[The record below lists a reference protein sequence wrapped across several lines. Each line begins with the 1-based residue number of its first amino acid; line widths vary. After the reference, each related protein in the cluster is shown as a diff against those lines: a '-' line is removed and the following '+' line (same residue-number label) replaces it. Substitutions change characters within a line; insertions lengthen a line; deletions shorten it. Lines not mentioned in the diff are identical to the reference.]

1 MRPFRS
7 LSARL
12 TVQFA
17 LLFAVAMLVVSAA
30 LWILIAGAASR
41 QVEGQ
46 LQSSGAV
53 YDRLWQQR
61 AHELQNAAELL
72 ARDFGF
78 RAAVASG
85 DQATM
90 QSALGNAAARLRVR
104 SAFIVTADGKISSID
119 GTVPVREPAALWEPL
134 DDGHLTGVAMLA
146 GRPRQLV
153 AAPIMAP
160 TLIGW
165 VVFAADLD
173 GREMRGLERLSAIPL
188 HAAVIANDH
197 GRWAEASGSMSA
209 LDASATKLAEAHV
222 GGSAAFEMDVGGRD
236 SIALAKPLPT
246 FADRDRAILLLAYPK
261 GQALADARK
270 LQLALGVMTLL
281 GLILVAFATWR
292 AAGRITQPLARLDE
306 AAGRLAS
313 GEPVQVRVRGEDEL
327 ARLANSFNEM
337 VGRIAERE
345 QRITQLAFN
354 DTLTG
359 LPNRTM
365 FQQQLD
371 HLFRASEGN
380 GSLFALHCLDLDQ
393 FKAINDTLGHPA
405 GDALLIET
413 ARRVQHAARGHFV
426 ARLGGDEFV
435 VLQTVGDD
443 RDAIDRLARDII
455 GEIVQPFALDGNEV
469 VPSTSIGIAIAPQDG
484 VDGGALLRSADLAL
498 YRAKEGGRGTYA
510 FFEESLNERA
520 QQRRQIET
528 DLRLALERGEF
539 ELLYQPLF
547 DLEQNRICSFEAL
560 LRWHHPERG
569 LIPPSDF
576 VPVAEDTGLI
586 VPIGA
591 WAVRDACARAA
602 TWPEHIRVAVNVS
615 AVQFHRGTLHET
627 ILRAL
632 ADSALAPNRLEIE
645 ITESIFLEG
654 GDATLRLLHA
664 LRSLGVRIA
673 LDDFGT
679 GYSSLSYL
687 LRVPFD
693 KIKVDQSFVRGAS
706 DPTSRNAALIRAM
719 VGLASDLKMQTTA
732 EGVETQEELMLVRSL
747 GCSLV
752 QGYYF
757 AKPMPVEEARE
768 LAAKGSASRPDAHL
782 PQREQR
788 IRIIRAALLHHDGQ
802 VKGARLR
809 NISTG
814 GALVECREEMPLGAE
829 IGLDFAAGGVIP
841 GTVVWAS
848 GSQFGVQFKDKF
860 NLKLLQPA
868 KPTAKAASVM
878 APTYLRGD
886 DSSQA
891 K

>member
-17 LLFAVAMLVVSAA
+17 LLFAVAMLAVSAA
-30 LWILIAGAASR
+30 LWTFIAGSSSR

-53 YDRLWQQR
+53 YDRLWQER
-61 AHELQNAAELL
+61 AHELQNAAQLL

-90 QSALGNAAARLRVR
+90 QSALGNAAERLRVR
-104 SAFIVTADGKISSID
+104 SAFIVTSDGKVTSID
-119 GTVPVREPAALWEPL
+119 GSVPIRESAALWDPL
-134 DDGHLTGVAMLA
+134 DDGRLTGVAVLA

-173 GREMRGLERLSAIPL
+173 AREMRGLERLSAIPL
-188 HAAVIANDH
+188 HAAVIADQGGH
-197 GRWAEASGSMSA
+197 WAEASGSMSA
-209 LDASATKLAEAHV
+209 VDPQSTRLAEAHV
-222 GGSAAFEMDVGGRD
+222 GQDAAFEMNVGGAT

-246 FADRDRAILLLAYPK
+246 FAGHDRAILLLAYPK
-261 GQALADARK
+261 GEALGDARR

-281 GLILVAFATWR
+281 GLLLVALATWR

-327 ARLANSFNEM
+327 ARLADSFNLM
-337 VGRIAERE
+337 VGKIAERE

-354 DTLTG
+354 DALTG

-380 GSLFALHCLDLDQ
+380 GGLFALHCLDLDQ

-405 GDALLIET
+405 GDALLVEA

-443 RDAIDRLARDII
+443 RDAIDRLARDILR
-455 GEIVQPFALDGNEV
+455 EIVQPFSIDGNEIM
-469 VPSTSIGIAIAPQDG
+469 PSTSIGIAIAPQDG
-484 VDGGALLRSADLAL
+484 GEGETLLRSADLAL
-498 YRAKEGGRGTYA
+498 YRAKEAGRGTYA

-520 QQRRQIET
+520 QQRRQIEA

-539 ELLYQPLF
+539 ELNYQPLF

-560 LRWHHPERG
+560 LRWRHPKHG
-569 LIPPSDF
+569 TISPADF
-576 VPVAEDTGLI
+576 VPIAEDTGLI

-591 WAVRDACARAA
+591 WVVREACSRAA
-602 TWPEHIRVAVNVS
+602 SWPEHIRVAVNVS

-632 ADSALAPNRLEIE
+632 ADTGLTPNRLEVE

-687 LRVPFD
+687 QSFPFD
-693 KIKVDQSFVRGAS
+693 KLKIDRSFIQNLLTREGA
-706 DPTSRNAALIRAM
+706 TAIVHAITELANALGM
-719 VGLASDLKMQTTA
+719 ETTA
-732 EGVETQEELMLVRSL
+732 EGVEETAQLMELRAH
-747 GCSLV
+747 GCSSV
-752 QGYYF
+752 QGYLF
-757 AKPMPVEEARE
+757 AEPM
-768 LAAKGSASRPDAHL
+768 
-782 PQREQR
+782 
-788 IRIIRAALLHHDGQ
+788 
-802 VKGARLR
+802 
-809 NISTG
+809 
-814 GALVECREEMPLGAE
+814 
-829 IGLDFAAGGVIP
+829 
-841 GTVVWAS
+841 
-848 GSQFGVQFKDKF
+848 
-860 NLKLLQPA
+860 
-868 KPTAKAASVM
+868 AASDVEKLFKEGSD
-878 APTYLRGD
+878 AL
-886 DSSQA
+886 QNVA
-891 K
+891 

>member
-30 LWILIAGAASR
+30 LSSVIAGSASR

-61 AHELQNAAELL
+61 SHELQNAAQLL

-104 SAFIVTADGKISSID
+104 SAFIVTADGRVSTID
-119 GTVPVREPAALWEPL
+119 RAAAGEAAALWEPL
-134 DDGHLTGVAMLA
+134 DDGRLSGVSVLG

-173 GREMRGLERLSAIPL
+173 QREMRGLERLSAIPL
-188 HAAVIANDH
+188 HAAVIAYDH
-197 GRWAEASGSMSA
+197 GKWAEASGSMSA
-209 LDASATKLAEAHV
+209 LDSGTAALAQRHV
-222 GGSAAFEMDVGGRD
+222 GQPAAFEMLVGGTR

-246 FADRDRAILLLAYPK
+246 FSDGEHAILLLAYPK
-261 GQALADARK
+261 AQALADARR
-270 LQLALGVMTLL
+270 LQLALAAMTLL
-281 GLILVAFATWR
+281 GLLLVAVATWK

-313 GEPVQVRVRGEDEL
+313 GEHVQVRVRGEDEL
-327 ARLANSFNEM
+327 ARLASSFNEM
-337 VGRIAERE
+337 VGKIAERE

-354 DTLTG
+354 DVLTG
-359 LPNRTM
+359 LPNRSM

-371 HLFRASEGN
+371 HAFRVAAGS

-393 FKAINDTLGHPA
+393 FKVINDTLGHPA
-405 GDALLIET
+405 GDTLLIEA

-435 VLQTVGDD
+435 VLQTVGED
-443 RDAIDRLARDII
+443 RDSIERLARNIL
-455 GEIVQPFALDGNEV
+455 GEMARPLSLDGNEI

-484 VDGGALLRSADLAL
+484 EDSGTLLRNADLAL
-498 YRAKEGGRGTYA
+498 YRAKEAGRGTYA

-520 QQRRQIET
+520 QQRRQLET

-539 ELLYQPLF
+539 ELVYQPLF

-560 LRWHHPERG
+560 LRWRHPTRG
-569 LIPPSDF
+569 LISPVEF

-591 WAVRDACARAA
+591 WVVREACARAA
-602 TWPEHIRVAVNVS
+602 AWPENVRIAVNVS
-615 AVQFHRGTLHET
+615 AVQFHRGALHET

-632 ADSALAPNRLEIE
+632 ADSGLMPNRLEVE
-645 ITESIFLEG
+645 ITESVFLEG
-654 GDATLRLLHA
+654 GEPTLRLLHA

-687 LRVPFD
+687 QSFPFD
-693 KIKVDQSFVRGAS
+693 KLKIDRSFIQNLLTREGA
-706 DPTSRNAALIRAM
+706 TAIVHAITELANALGIE
-719 VGLASDLKMQTTA
+719 TTA
-732 EGVETQEELMLVRSL
+732 EGVEETAQLMELRAH
-747 GCSLV
+747 GCSSV
-752 QGYYF
+752 QGYLF
-757 AKPMPVEEARE
+757 AEPMAVADVEKLFR
-768 LAAKGSASRPDAHL
+768 D
-782 PQREQR
+782 
-788 IRIIRAALLHHDGQ
+788 D
-802 VKGARLR
+802 
-809 NISTG
+809 
-814 GALVECREEMPLGAE
+814 
-829 IGLDFAAGGVIP
+829 GGV
-841 GTVVWAS
+841 
-848 GSQFGVQFKDKF
+848 
-860 NLKLLQPA
+860 LQNVA
-868 KPTAKAASVM
+868 
-878 APTYLRGD
+878 
-886 DSSQA
+886 
-891 K
+891 

>member
-17 LLFAVAMLVVSAA
+17 LLFTAAMLAVSAA
-30 LWILIAGAASR
+30 LSSFIADSASR
-41 QVEGQ
+41 RVEDQ

-61 AHELQNAAELL
+61 AHELQNAAQLL

-85 DQATM
+85 DRATM
-90 QSALGNAAARLRVR
+90 QSALGNAAARLKVR
-104 SAFIVTADGKISSID
+104 SAFIVTADGRVSAIDSSVSNTEA
-119 GTVPVREPAALWEPL
+119 GQLWEPL
-134 DDGHLTGVAMLA
+134 DDGRLTGVSVLG

-173 GREMRGLERLSAIPL
+173 AREMRGLERLSAIPL
-188 HAAVIANDH
+188 HAAVIANDK

-209 LDASATKLAEAHV
+209 IDIRTASLAQTHV
-222 GGSAAFEMDVGGRD
+222 GKSAAFELNVGGAR
-236 SIALAKPLPT
+236 SIALAKLLPT
-246 FADRDRAILLLAYPK
+246 FSNQEHAILLLAYPK
-261 GQALADARK
+261 AEAMADARK

-281 GLILVAFATWR
+281 GLLLVALATWK

-313 GEPVQVRVRGEDEL
+313 GEHVPVRVRGEDEL

-337 VGRIAERE
+337 AGKIAERE

-354 DTLTG
+354 DMLTG

-365 FQQQLD
+365 FQQALG
-371 HLFRASEGN
+371 HYFRAAEGK

-393 FKAINDTLGHPA
+393 FKVINDTLGHPA
-405 GDALLIET
+405 GDALLIE
-413 ARRVQHAARGHFV
+413 AAKRVQQATRGHFV

-435 VLQTVGDD
+435 VLQSVTDD
-443 RDAIDRLARDII
+443 RDSIDRLAR
-455 GEIVQPFALDGNEV
+455 EILLAMAQPLNVDGNDF

-484 VDGGALLRSADLAL
+484 EDGGTLLRNADLAL
-498 YRAKEGGRGTYA
+498 YRAKEAGRGTYA
-510 FFEESLNERA
+510 FFEQSLNERA
-520 QQRRQIET
+520 QQRRQLET

-539 ELLYQPLF
+539 ELYYQPLF

-560 LRWHHPERG
+560 LRWRHPTRG
-569 LIPPSDF
+569 LVSPAEF
-576 VPVAEDTGLI
+576 VAVAEDTALI

-591 WAVRDACARAA
+591 WVIREACARAA
-602 TWPEHIRVAVNVS
+602 RWPERIRVGVNVS
-615 AVQFHRGTLHET
+615 AVQFHRGGLNET

-632 ADSALAPNRLEIE
+632 ADSGLAPDRLEVE

-654 GDATLRLLHA
+654 GETTLRLLHA
-664 LRSLGVRIA
+664 LRTLGVRIA

-687 LRVPFD
+687 QSFPFD
-693 KIKVDQSFVRGAS
+693 KLKIDRSFIQNLLTRDGA
-706 DPTSRNAALIRAM
+706 TAIVHAITELANALSIE
-719 VGLASDLKMQTTA
+719 TTA
-732 EGVETQEELMLVRSL
+732 EGVEETAQLMELRAH
-747 GCSLV
+747 GCSSV
-752 QGYYF
+752 QGFLF
-757 AKPMPVEEARE
+757 AEPM
-768 LAAKGSASRPDAHL
+768 SASDVERLFDEKGDA
-782 PQREQR
+782 
-788 IRIIRAALLHHDGQ
+788 
-802 VKGARLR
+802 
-809 NISTG
+809 
-814 GALVECREEMPLGAE
+814 
-829 IGLDFAAGGVIP
+829 
-841 GTVVWAS
+841 
-848 GSQFGVQFKDKF
+848 
-860 NLKLLQPA
+860 LQNVA
-868 KPTAKAASVM
+868 
-878 APTYLRGD
+878 
-886 DSSQA
+886 
-891 K
+891 

>member
-17 LLFAVAMLVVSAA
+17 LLFAAAMLAVSAA
-30 LWILIAGAASR
+30 LSSFIADSASR
-41 QVEGQ
+41 RVESQ

-61 AHELQNAAELL
+61 AHELQNAAQLL

-85 DQATM
+85 DQATI
-90 QSALGNAAARLRVR
+90 QSALGNAAERLKVR
-104 SAFIVTADGKISSID
+104 SAFIVTADGHVSSID
-119 GTVPVREPAALWEPL
+119 SSLSSAEAAALWDSL
-134 DDGHLTGVAMLA
+134 DDGRLTGVSVLT
-146 GRPRQLV
+146 GRPRRLV

-173 GREMRGLERLSAIPL
+173 TREMRGLEGLSAIPL
-188 HAAVIANDH
+188 HAAVIAYDK

-209 LDASATKLAEAHV
+209 LDARAASLAQEHV
-222 GGSAAFEMDVGGRD
+222 GQPAAFEMRLGGAR

-246 FADRDRAILLLAYPK
+246 FSDGERAVLLLAYPK
-261 GQALADARK
+261 AEAMADTRK

-281 GLILVAFATWR
+281 GLVLMAFATWK

-313 GEPVQVRVRGEDEL
+313 GEHVQVRVRGEDEL

-337 VGRIAERE
+337 VGKIAERE

-354 DTLTG
+354 DMLTG
-359 LPNRTM
+359 LPNRSM
-365 FQQQLD
+365 FKQALE
-371 HLFRASEGN
+371 HYFRAAEAK

-393 FKAINDTLGHPA
+393 FKVINDTLGHPA
-405 GDALLIET
+405 GDALLIE
-413 ARRVQHAARGHFV
+413 AANRVQQAARGHFV

-435 VLQTVGDD
+435 VLQSITDD
-443 RDAIDRLARDII
+443 RDSIDRLAR
-455 GEIVQPFALDGNEV
+455 EILLAMAKPVSIDGNEF

-484 VDGGALLRSADLAL
+484 ADGGTLLRNADLAL
-498 YRAKEGGRGTYA
+498 YRAKGSGRGTYA
-510 FFEESLNERA
+510 FFEQSLNERA
-520 QQRRQIET
+520 QQRRQLEA

-539 ELLYQPLF
+539 ELYYQPLF

-560 LRWHHPERG
+560 LRWHHPIHGVVSPAE
-569 LIPPSDF
+569 F

-591 WAVRDACARAA
+591 WVIREACARAA
-602 TWPEHIRVAVNVS
+602 RWPDNVRVAVNVS
-615 AVQFHRGTLHET
+615 AVQFHRGALHET

-632 ADSALAPNRLEIE
+632 ADSSLPPNRLEVE

-654 GDATLRLLHA
+654 GETTLRLLHA

-687 LRVPFD
+687 QSFPFD
-693 KIKVDQSFVRGAS
+693 KLKIDRSFIQNLLTRDGAIAIVHAI
-706 DPTSRNAALIRAM
+706 TELANALGIE
-719 VGLASDLKMQTTA
+719 TTA
-732 EGVETQEELMLVRSL
+732 EGVEETAQLMELRAH
-747 GCSLV
+747 GCSSV
-752 QGYYF
+752 QGYLF
-757 AKPMPVEEARE
+757 AEPMSAGDVERLFAE
-768 LAAKGSASRPDAHL
+768 KGDA
-782 PQREQR
+782 
-788 IRIIRAALLHHDGQ
+788 
-802 VKGARLR
+802 
-809 NISTG
+809 
-814 GALVECREEMPLGAE
+814 
-829 IGLDFAAGGVIP
+829 
-841 GTVVWAS
+841 
-848 GSQFGVQFKDKF
+848 
-860 NLKLLQPA
+860 LQNVA
-868 KPTAKAASVM
+868 
-878 APTYLRGD
+878 
-886 DSSQA
+886 
-891 K
+891 